1 MHSGVERFKN
11 LCLLMLKK
19 VIRLYKLNVKQIL
32 QMQNSSLREDRKKIT
47 LLSFL
52 LSFLLPS
59 FLFPSFFPSFSPS
72 FLFPLFSSCPS
83 LLLYLSLHF
92 CLHLHHQ
99 LHLYFYLYLSLII
112 LAVLCVLRDNDM
124 PFLSGE
130 SSINVKQSNLVNR
143 VVPTFCLS
151 CSVFS
156 SA

>member
-1 MHSGVERFKN
+1 
-11 LCLLMLKK
+11 MLKK

-32 QMQNSSLREDRKKIT
+32 QVQNSSLREDRKKFT
-47 LLSFL
+47 LLFLPSFLPSSFFL
-52 LSFLLPS
+52 LSFFLPS
-59 FLFPSFFPSFSPS
+59 FLFPFLLSFFPFSP
-72 FLFPLFSSCPS
+72 LLLLPLFSSCPS
-83 LLLYLSLHF
+83 LFLYLQLDF

-124 PFLSGE
+124 PFVSGE
-130 SSINVKQSNLVNR
+130 SSINVKQGNLVNS
-143 VVPTFCLS
+143 VVPAFCLS